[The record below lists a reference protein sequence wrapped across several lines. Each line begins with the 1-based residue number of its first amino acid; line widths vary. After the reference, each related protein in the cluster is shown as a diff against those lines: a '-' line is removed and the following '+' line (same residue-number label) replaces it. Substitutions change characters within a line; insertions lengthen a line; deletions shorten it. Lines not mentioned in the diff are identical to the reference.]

1 MGKRQNEFNLFRIVD
16 ANYNRAKEGIRVCED
31 IFRFLYNKGDIS
43 SEYKKI
49 RHRITELI
57 SFFPLD
63 KIMISRDSISDVG
76 RGMNNLETN
85 RDSVK
90 DIFFA
95 NSQRVKESIRVL
107 EEFAKLYDLKVAEGF
122 KKLRYDIY
130 DLEQKGWVLLHN
142 R

>member
-1 MGKRQNEFNLFRIVD
+1 MEKREDEFNFFRIVD

-31 IFRFLYNKGDIS
+31 IFRFLYNKGEVS

-49 RHRITELI
+49 RHKITELV
-57 SFFPLD
+57 FCFPLD
-63 KIMISRDSISDVG
+63 KIMSSRDSISDVG
-76 RGMNNLETN
+76 REMNNLEAN

-107 EEFAKLYDLKVAEGF
+107 EEFAKLYDLKLAWGF

-130 DLEQKGWVLLHN
+130 TLEQKGWMLLCN